1 MMTTATPTELTKTI
15 QAYEEAAAR
24 NDIDSISKFLDE
36 SFVQTYPTGKVANKQ
51 EHLRALR
58 SMNAKV
64 ESVESTDSR
73 LLCYPGFAVFLVG
86 TRLVVSLNGKPHS
99 MGVRATQVW
108 RDMSTGWSCVAIH
121 SSFIEQT

>member
-1 MMTTATPTELTKTI
+1 MITATPTELTKTL

-24 NDIDSISKFLDE
+24 NDVDGISKFLDE

-64 ESVESTDSR
+64 EARDGPIR
-73 LLCYPGFAVFLVG
+73 ACYAIRGLLFFSSEHVLWFL
-86 TRLVVSLNGKPHS
+86 
-99 MGVRATQVW
+99 
-108 RDMSTGWSCVAIH
+108 
-121 SSFIEQT
+121 

>member
-1 MMTTATPTELTKTI
+1 MITTAPTELAKTL

-24 NDIDSISKFLDE
+24 NDVDSISNFLDE

-64 ESVESTDSR
+64 EAMERTDSR

-86 TRLVVSLNGKPHS
+86 TRLLFSVNEKTYSKD
-99 MGVRATQVW
+99 VRATQVW
-108 RDMSTGWSCVAIH
+108 RKMSTGWSCVAIH
-121 SSFIEQT
+121 SGFVEQT